1 MTLFRPALI
10 PLLFATSALHAGDAS
25 TVLLYDAPAKG
36 FYEAAPLGNGR
47 LGAMVFGGVEDE
59 RIVLNESSLWSGSP
73 QEADREGAAA
83 ALPEIRRLLQEGKN
97 VEAEALVN
105 KNFTCKPPGSGG
117 GRGANV
123 QFGCYQT
130 LGNLRIRMEPAGATA
145 YRRTLDLGN
154 ATAGVAYE
162 SGGVEF
168 RRSHFLS
175 APDEVFISRFT
186 ASKPGAISFV
196 VNLDRPERA
205 TTSLVGNDQLLM
217 TGTLNN
223 GLGGEGVSYA
233 ARVRVVARG
242 GSVSADGQSLRVKD
256 ADEVLVYAAA
266 ATNFQGFAGRQSAD
280 PLAATESDLKKAM
293 SRSFAELE
301 QRHVADHR
309 SYFDRVALRL
319 GDSGAA
325 AERPTDQRL
334 QDFAAGRS
342 DPALAALYFNFGRYL
357 LIGSSRPGGLP
368 ANLQGIWAQEIQ
380 TPWNGDWHLDINVQM
395 NYWPALP
402 CGLAE
407 LQDPLDALIGSLV
420 KPGEKTAK
428 AYYGARGWV
437 AHVITNPWG
446 FTSPGERAS
455 WGATTGG
462 SAWLCEHLWNRY
474 DYTRDKSYLA
484 RIYPILKG
492 SAQFYLDNLMQEPK
506 HGWLVTG
513 PSNSP
518 ENGFFLPDG
527 KRASVCMGP
536 TIDMQQLRELFGN
549 TARAAQILGVDGAL
563 QSELLAK
570 REKFAPNQIG
580 PDGRLQEWLEP
591 YREVDPTHRH
601 VSLLYGLHPAHEITP
616 EGTPELAAASRKT
629 LEARGDA
636 GTGWSLAWKINF
648 WAHLQDGDRAHKLLT
663 MLLKPITD
671 KGSTSYNG
679 GGAGSSKNLFCFH
692 PPFQIDGNFG
702 GAAGIAEMLLQS
714 HPDTGAPGAE
724 PVIRL
729 LPALPSAWPDGEVR
743 GLLARGGVKTA
754 LTWQQ
759 GKLVSASLLPA
770 ADGLLKVRYRGR
782 TIDVPA
788 KAGHPVTLDPAAF
801 EKS

>member
-1 MTLFRPALI
+1 MTLLRSALI
-10 PLLFATSALHAGDAS
+10 LPLFAASALLAGDAS
-25 TVLLYDAPAKG
+25 TVLRYDAPAKE
-36 FYEAAPLGNGR
+36 FFEAAPLGNGR

-59 RIVLNESSLWSGSP
+59 RIVLNESSLWSGSR
-73 QEADREGAAA
+73 QDADRQGAAA
-83 ALPEIRRLLQEGKN
+83 VLPEIRQLLREGKN
-97 VEAEALVN
+97 AEAEDLVN
-105 KNFTCKPPGSGG
+105 KNFTSTPQGSGG

-123 QFGCYQT
+123 PFGCYQT
-130 LGNLRIRMEPAGATA
+130 LGNLRIRTEAPGSSG

-154 ATAGVAYE
+154 ATASVSYE
-162 SGGVEF
+162 AGGVDF
-168 RRSHFLS
+168 RRTHFIS
-175 APDEVFISRFT
+175 APDEVFVSRFT
-186 ASKPGAISFV
+186 ASKPGAISFGV
-196 VNLDRPERA
+196 SLDRPERA
-205 TTSLVGNDQLLM
+205 TTIAVGDNELLM

-233 ARVRVVARG
+233 ARVRVVAKG
-242 GSVSADGQSLRVKD
+242 GAVSADGNSLRVKD
-256 ADEVLVYAAA
+256 ADEVLIYVAA
-266 ATNFQGFAGRQSAD
+266 ATNYRGFAGRQTAD
-280 PLAATESDLKKAM
+280 PLAATESDLKQAM
-293 SRSFAELE
+293 ARSFAELE

-319 GDSGAA
+319 GDGSA
-325 AERPTDQRL
+325 AEEKPTDRRL
-334 QDFAAGRS
+334 QDFAGGQP

-402 CGLAE
+402 CALAE
-407 LQDPLDALIGSLV
+407 LQDPLDALITFLV
-420 KPGEKTAK
+420 EPGEKTAK

-437 AHVITNPWG
+437 AHVITNAWG
-446 FTSPGERAS
+446 FTSPGEQAS

-474 DYTRDKSYLA
+474 DYTRDKAYLA
-484 RIYPILKG
+484 KVYPVLKG
-492 SAQFYLDNLMQEPK
+492 SALFYLDNLMQEPK

-518 ENGFFLPDG
+518 ENGFYLPDG
-527 KRASVCMGP
+527 RKANVCMGP

-549 TARAAQILGVDGAL
+549 TARAAQILGVDEDL
-563 QSELLAK
+563 QKELLAK
-570 REKFAPNQIG
+570 REKLAPNQIG

-591 YREVDPTHRH
+591 YRETEPTHRH
-601 VSLLYGLHPAHEITP
+601 VSHLYGLHPAHEITP
-616 EGTPELAAASRKT
+616 EGTPEFAAASRKT

-636 GTGWSLAWKINF
+636 GTGWSLAWKMNF
-648 WAHLQDGDRAHKLLT
+648 WARLHDGDRAHKLLT
-663 MLLKPITD
+663 MLLKPVAG
-671 KGSTSYNG
+671 KGTASYNG

-743 GLLARGGVKTA
+743 GLLARGGVKTD
-754 LTWQQ
+754 LVWQK
-759 GKLVSASLLPA
+759 GKLVSATLLPA
-770 ADGLLKVRYRGR
+770 ADGPLKVRYQGR
-782 TIDVPA
+782 MLDIPA
-788 KAGHPVTLDPAAF
+788 KAGKPVTLEASSF